1 MNRKVSAVI
10 PTRNRPA
17 LVCRAVQSVLR
28 QTYREI
34 EAVVVIDG
42 PDPETVAA
50 LEAIGDP
57 RVRIVALPENVGGS
71 EARNVGAREAQGEW
85 IALLDDD
92 DEWLPEKIEKQ
103 IAVAE
108 KLAGPRIMVA
118 CKYLDQMGDAELVRP
133 RKFPQRGECISDFLY
148 GGVSWLGAMDGFPQT
163 STWFLSRAFLL
174 EVPFR
179 KGLKRNQDTDWVL
192 QALRL
197 PNVSLAL
204 VEEPL
209 TIFHNEKKRKRVTSG
224 SEWQM
229 CRDWA
234 IDNRE
239 LFTRHALSTYLAI
252 LPMNLAA
259 QEGVA
264 WGAMRSLLGD
274 CRRYGSLS
282 PKILWLFTLYG
293 ILYPYLRRIMA
304 PGIRKRAVY
313 YGSRVNSLWR
323 FPRAS
328 RQSVLTNGEAK
339 N

>member
-1 MNRKVSAVI
+1 MPISRKVSAVI

-17 LVCRAVQSVLR
+17 LVSRAVQSVLR
-28 QTYREI
+28 QTHSDI
-34 EAVVVIDG
+34 EAVIVIDG
-42 PDPETVAA
+42 PDPETAAA

-57 RVRIVALPENVGGS
+57 RVRIVALAENVGGS
-71 EARNVGAREAQGEW
+71 EARNIGAREAQGEW

-108 KLAGPRIMVA
+108 KLAGPRIVVA
-118 CKYLDQMGDAELVRP
+118 CKYFDRMGDAELVRP
-133 RKFPQRGECISDFLY
+133 RKFPQAGESISDFLY

-163 STWFLSRAFLL
+163 STWLLSRAFLL

-209 TIFHNEKKRKRVTSG
+209 TIFYNERKRKRVTSG

-234 IDNRE
+234 IDNRG
-239 LFTRHALSTYLAI
+239 LFTKPALSTYLAI
-252 LPMNLAA
+252 LPMNMAA
-259 QEGVA
+259 QDRA
-264 WGAMRSLLGD
+264 DWGAMRSLLGD
-274 CRRYGSLS
+274 CRKYGSLNL
-282 PKILWLFTLYG
+282 KTLWLFLLYG
-293 ILYPYLRRIMA
+293 VLYPYLRKVMA
-304 PGIRKRAVY
+304 PGVRKKAVY

-323 FPRAS
+323 FS
-328 RQSVLTNGEAK
+328 RTSR
-339 N
+339 